1 VDRLNCSWS
10 FAFLMMGLFYT
21 AILAPLWQTF
31 VSSFKVYHLSTIQ
44 ASEDV
49 DSVGYDSDG
58 SERSIESFGIQVI
71 SCILFFF
78 YRSIATF
85 VLFIVLF
92 CCTAVHCFCIF
103 YPRSLIFQL
112 FELWTTIVGNS
123 LLAKVC
129 LFTSDYTFSA
139 FFGNNFFCYHT
150 RSLQEALKSWRTT
163 LYPFNR

>member
-1 VDRLNCSWS
+1 
-10 FAFLMMGLFYT
+10 MGLFYT

-71 SCILFFF
+71 SCILFF

-92 CCTAVHCFCIF
+92 CCCCA
-103 YPRSLIFQL
+103 
-112 FELWTTIVGNS
+112 WK
-123 LLAKVC
+123 LAIHVP
-129 LFTSDYTFSA
+129 
-139 FFGNNFFCYHT
+139 
-150 RSLQEALKSWRTT
+150 E
-163 LYPFNR
+163 P